1 MKEIRCPKCNKMLGE
16 AEGNFKLVNNDC
28 DIRIQC
34 VKCKTKTN
42 IKLERL

>member
-1 MKEIRCPKCNKMLGE
+1 MKEIRCPKCNKLLSRTK
-16 AEGNFKLVNNDC
+16 GNFKLVND
-28 DIRIQC
+28 DYDLEIQC

>member
-1 MKEIRCPKCNKMLGE
+1 MNEVRCPKCNRLLGNVK
-16 AEGNFKLVNNDC
+16 GNFKLVHDDC
-28 DIRIQC
+28 DIEIRC